1 MDSENVPV
9 QHTTGQVQPQER
21 GEREQNA
28 KRLPNINLPRFLGT
42 GRVHS
47 RRLDRKDK
55 TLSFFPLT
63 LQGSA
68 VVLEL
73 RNSVFLRGMLY
84 MADIHMKCVLHS
96 AIPATVQQPIP
107 CLPPQQKTVPFC
119 SMFLSKVK
127 VIREGVRLCR

>member
-1 MDSENVPV
+1 MGSENRPE
-9 QHTTGQVQPQER
+9 QASAADPAQPQVWGQPIDNVE
-21 GEREQNA
+21 GLQDVQ
-28 KRLPNINLPRFLGT
+28 LPRFLGS

-73 RNSVFLRGMLY
+73 RNNVFLRGMLY
-84 MADIHMKCVLHS
+84 MADIHMKCD
-96 AIPATVQQPIP
+96 P
-107 CLPPQQKTVPFC
+107 C
-119 SMFLSKVK
+119 
-127 VIREGVRLCR
+127 